1 MLRLAGDALA
11 MGKPMIITKVGRTRA
26 GARAIASHTGSLAGA
41 DAVFDGVAR
50 QHGIIRARSDEQLLD
65 FVEVFTKC
73 ALPAGAGLGIMTRSG
88 GAGALMADRAEELG
102 LDVATLSGQTV
113 AELKNVVPAFGSTGN
128 PVDITAQGLVD
139 PALMRESLRIMLAD
153 PGVDIGIMWLA
164 FTEKDADI
172 TVRTFVE
179 TKAQSGKPFVVSWV
193 GIPEHALQAMQA
205 AGIAVLRGA
214 EPAVDAV
221 AALVRYAE
229 ARRHWQAEQPARG
242 ALTVPKLTLPA
253 TRGALPTLAA
263 AQLLQACG
271 VSLARTEL
279 ARNAAA
285 AAACAARLGYPV
297 ALKIEAPAILH
308 KTEAQ
313 GVKLGLMDAAAV
325 TSAFAEVLANAR
337 HYQPG
342 AAIDGVIVQAMA
354 PAEVEL
360 VVGLQNDP
368 VFGVVVMVGLGG
380 IYVEVLKDVAFR
392 TAPVTEGEAG
402 RMLDELKA
410 KALLEGVRGKAPV
423 NRAALTRLI
432 SAVSLFGAAAAE
444 RLQELDLNPV
454 LAGPHGAIA
463 VDWLMVFDQGNQN

>member
-1 MLRLAGDALA
+1 
-11 MGKPMIITKVGRTRA
+11 
-26 GARAIASHTGSLAGA
+26 
-41 DAVFDGVAR
+41 
-50 QHGIIRARSDEQLLD
+50 
-65 FVEVFTKC
+65 
-73 ALPAGAGLGIMTRSG
+73 
-88 GAGALMADRAEELG
+88 
-102 LDVATLSGQTV
+102 
-113 AELKNVVPAFGSTGN
+113 
-128 PVDITAQGLVD
+128 
-139 PALMRESLRIMLAD
+139 
-153 PGVDIGIMWLA
+153 
-164 FTEKDADI
+164 
-172 TVRTFVE
+172 
-179 TKAQSGKPFVVSWV
+179 
-193 GIPEHALQAMQA
+193 MQA

-229 ARRHWQAEQPARG
+229 ARRHWQAEQPARD
-242 ALTVPKLTLPA
+242 ALALPQLTLPA

-263 AQLLQACG
+263 AHLLQACG

-279 ARNAAA
+279 VTSADE

-297 ALKIEAPAILH
+297 ALKIEAPAIAH

-325 TSAFAEVLANAR
+325 KSAFAEVLANAQR
-337 HYQPG
+337 YQPG

-354 PAEVEL
+354 QGGVEL
-360 VVGLQNDP
+360 VVGLQRDP

-392 TAPVTEGEAG
+392 TAPVTEAEAA

-410 KALLEGVRGKAPV
+410 KAVLGGVRGKAPV
-423 NRAALTRLI
+423 DRAALTRLI
-432 SAVSLFGAAAAE
+432 SAVSRFGAAAGD

-454 LAGPHGAIA
+454 LAGPDGAIA